1 VTYRREIEEINY
13 PDPLLIAETREVSK
27 GMRAYYLSRA
37 PLDSEPSY
45 LITPLEATLL
55 HIDDRVGE
63 TPFYT
68 LGYSDGREI
77 QTERFR

>member
-1 VTYRREIEEINY
+1 M
-13 PDPLLIAETREVSK
+13 K
-27 GMRAYYLSRA
+27 AYYLSRTPIDSGSSLVA
-37 PLDSEPSY
+37 PVEV
-45 LITPLEATLL
+45 TLL
-55 HIDDRVGE
+55 HFDDRVGE